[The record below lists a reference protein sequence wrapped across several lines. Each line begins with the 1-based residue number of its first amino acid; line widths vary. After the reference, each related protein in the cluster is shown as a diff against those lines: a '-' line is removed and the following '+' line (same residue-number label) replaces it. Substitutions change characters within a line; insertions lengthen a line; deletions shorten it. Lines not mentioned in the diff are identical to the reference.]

1 MKIRKEVRIGIF
13 AVLILLLL
21 YCGVNFL
28 KGRDLWNRNMTYYA
42 YFDNVSGLQ
51 LSSPIIIKGIS
62 VGQVTGITFR
72 PDLDNRVEVRFDVKS
87 EYRIPDDSFV
97 RLYTNGLMGGKAF
110 EIELGKSAETLPDG
124 ATIRAESRPGLFE
137 IDGSEVDYYK
147 EQIGALINSLDLTL
161 SSLNKLL
168 NENSEQIAGAFV
180 GLRKG
185 AESFARKGEEIGQI
199 VDHINTVTATLAD
212 GSERIDSTLT
222 NLEQVSGELADAQ
235 LGQTMEDLGRAVEE
249 VNRLLAAANS
259 PEGSLN
265 RFLSDSALYD
275 SLTQA
280 SSNLS
285 ALLRD
290 VKENPQRYVHI
301 SVFGGNKDKNKK

>member
-1 MKIRKEVRIGIF
+1 MKIRKEARIGLF

-42 YFDNVSGLQ
+42 YFDNVNGLQ

-72 PDLDNRVEVRFDVKS
+72 PDLDNRVEVRFDVRS
-87 EYRIPDDSFV
+87 EYRIPDNSIV

-110 EIELGKSAETLPDG
+110 EIELGDSVDALPDG
-124 ATIRAESRPGLFE
+124 ATIRAESKPGLFE
-137 IDGSEVDYYK
+137 IDGSEIDYYK
-147 EQIGALINSLDLTL
+147 EQIGALINSLDRVT

-168 NENSEQIAGAFV
+168 SENSEQIAGAFV
-180 GLRKG
+180 GLRQG
-185 AESFARKGEEIGQI
+185 VESFARKGEEIGQI
-199 VDHINTVTATLAD
+199 IDHVNTVTATLAD

-222 NLEQVSGELADAQ
+222 DLKKVSGQLAEAD
-235 LGQTMEDLGRAVEE
+235 LGQTMNDLDRAVEE
-249 VNRLLAAANS
+249 LNRLLAAANS

-265 RFLSDSALYD
+265 RFLSDGALYD

-301 SVFGGNKDKNKK
+301 SVFGGNKNKK

>member
-1 MKIRKEVRIGIF
+1 MKIRKEVRIGLF
-13 AVLILLLL
+13 SVLILLLL

-42 YFDNVSGLQ
+42 YFDNIGGLQ

-72 PDLDNRVEVRFDVKS
+72 PDLDNRVEVRFDVKA
-87 EYRIPDDSFV
+87 EYRIPDNSVV

-110 EIELGKSAETLPDG
+110 EIELGDSSEALPDG
-124 ATIRAESRPGLFE
+124 ATIRAENSPGLFE
-137 IDGSEVDYYK
+137 IDGSEIDYYK
-147 EQIGALINSLDLTL
+147 EQVGSLINSLDMTL
-161 SSLNKLL
+161 SSINKLL
-168 NENSEQIAGAFV
+168 SENSDQIAGAFV

-185 AESFARKGEEIGQI
+185 AESFARKGEEIGRI
-199 VDHINTVTATLAD
+199 IEHLDTVTATLAD
-212 GSERIDSTLT
+212 GSGRIDSTLT
-222 NLEQVSGELADAQ
+222 NLEQVSGELAGAE
-235 LGQTMEDLGRAVEE
+235 LGQTLERLDRAVAELD
-249 VNRLLAAANS
+249 RLLAAANS
-259 PEGSLN
+259 PEGTLN
-265 RFLSDSALYD
+265 KLLSDGALYD

-301 SVFGGNKDKNKK
+301 SVFGGKNK